1 MTVQMPGQPPKGG
14 PGFGGS
20 GFGGAQPP
28 APPAKRLEVGD
39 LMPPIGFKRRSGAAF
54 DPLSDEQAGK
64 LHVLL
69 FLGSVSKPK
78 CAAFLKAFEAERD
91 ALAEVNAEVQ
101 IVLTQADFEDL
112 AKSGAELPY
121 PVLIDRT
128 PMGDARGFAH
138 LGIGVTYGRV
148 LNDQA
153 GALAIAPNLHVLALA
168 GTEDKKDPAA
178 TILARAKPVAE
189 RRKGGLITQSLPP
202 VLVVPDVFDADDCRR
217 LIEIYKTTGKDFVDP
232 GHNQLQGRTTDVKM
246 RIPEYGRNDRID
258 HWVCSD
264 ETNRIIDR
272 KLVPRLMPE
281 IQKAFNYKVT
291 RHERYRIACY
301 EGARGGSEHGHLDN
315 TLPFVAHRRF
325 AVTLNLNSEQYEGA
339 ELKFP
344 EFGDAVFKPPSGAA
358 IVFSCSLLHEV
369 MAMRSGTRF
378 ALLAFLFG
386 ET

>member
-1 MTVQMPGQPPKGG
+1 
-14 PGFGGS
+14 
-20 GFGGAQPP
+20 
-28 APPAKRLEVGD
+28 
-39 LMPPIGFKRRSGAAF
+39 MPPIAFQRRSGAAF
-54 DPLSDEQAGK
+54 EPLSDEQAGK
-64 LHVLL
+64 LHILL
-69 FLGSVSKPK
+69 FLGAPSKSK
-78 CAAFLKAFEAERD
+78 NAAFLKAFEAKRD
-91 ALAEVNAEVQ
+91 ALAEVGAEVQ
-101 IVLTQADFEDL
+101 IVLTKAEIDDL
-112 AKSGAELPY
+112 AKSGMELPY
-121 PVLIDRT
+121 PVLIDKS
-128 PMGDARGFAH
+128 PMGETRGFAH
-138 LGIGVTYGRV
+138 MGIGVTYGRV

-153 GALAIAPNLHVLALA
+153 AALAIAPNLHVLALA
-168 GTEDKKDPAA
+168 GTETKGDPAA
-178 TILARAKPVAE
+178 AVLSRAKPVAE
-189 RRKGGLITQSLPP
+189 RRKGGLVTQSLPP
-202 VLVVPDVFDADDCRR
+202 VLVVPDVFDEADCRR
-217 LIEIYKTTGKDFVDP
+217 LIEIYKTTGKEFVDP
-232 GHNQLQGRTTDVKM
+232 GHNQLQGRKTDVKM

-264 ETNRIIDR
+264 ETNNIIDR

-301 EGARGGSEHGHLDN
+301 EGARGGSEHGHRDN

-325 AVTLNLNSEQYEGA
+325 AVTINLNSEQYEGA

-369 MAMRSGTRF
+369 MAMRSGARF

>member
-1 MTVQMPGQPPKGG
+1 M
-14 PGFGGS
+14 
-20 GFGGAQPP
+20 
-28 APPAKRLEVGD
+28 
-39 LMPPIGFKRRSGAAF
+39 
-54 DPLSDEQAGK
+54 
-64 LHVLL
+64 
-69 FLGSVSKPK
+69 
-78 CAAFLKAFEAERD
+78 
-91 ALAEVNAEVQ
+91 
-101 IVLTQADFEDL
+101 
-112 AKSGAELPY
+112 
-121 PVLIDRT
+121 
-128 PMGDARGFAH
+128 
-138 LGIGVTYGRV
+138 
-148 LNDQA
+148 
-153 GALAIAPNLHVLALA
+153 
-168 GTEDKKDPAA
+168 
-178 TILARAKPVAE
+178 
-189 RRKGGLITQSLPP
+189 
-202 VLVVPDVFDADDCRR
+202 VPDVFDADDCRR

-301 EGARGGSEHGHLDN
+301 EGARGGSEHGHRDN